1 MILLLQIRHLRIIL
15 TGIMIIGQFLHF
27 TLSHCYDVVK
37 VFLSGMI
44 QGSDSKIVSSTSFA
58 MSIFGSRP
66 REYSAIGL
74 EGKPAGE
81 N

>member
-1 MILLLQIRHLRIIL
+1 MILLLQTGHFRIL
-15 TGIMIIGQFLHF
+15 TTGIMIIGQFLHF

-37 VFLSGMI
+37 AFLSGMI
-44 QGSDSKIVSSTSFA
+44 QGSDSKIFSSTSFA
-58 MSIFGSRP
+58 MSIFGRP
-66 REYSAIGL
+66 REYSDTGL